1 MKKQLIIIIALFIA
15 PGLRA
20 QQPDAHGAQNIHKIE
35 AIEVLQTT
43 NYTYVLGRED
53 GEEQWV
59 AAPKMEA
66 TVGEFYYYQGEM
78 EMRDF
83 KSTELDKTFESILF
97 LGGLTSAN
105 QLDQAK
111 EEANAPPAA
120 PEQDNNEPIEPVKG
134 GISLTELLSNK
145 AKYEGQEVLIRG
157 KVVKYSA
164 NVMGSNWLHVQD
176 NVGDN
181 DLTVTTSMSTSIGE
195 IVILMGKITLDKDL
209 GSGYFYEII
218 MEEAKIIE

>member
-53 GEEQWV
+53 GKDQWV
-59 AAPKMEA
+59 AAPKMVA

-83 KSTELDKTFESILF
+83 KSTELDKTIESILF
-97 LGGLTSAN
+97 LIN
-105 QLDQAK
+105 
-111 EEANAPPAA
+111 
-120 PEQDNNEPIEPVKG
+120 
-134 GISLTELLSNK
+134 
-145 AKYEGQEVLIRG
+145 
-157 KVVKYSA
+157 
-164 NVMGSNWLHVQD
+164 
-176 NVGDN
+176 
-181 DLTVTTSMSTSIGE
+181 
-195 IVILMGKITLDKDL
+195 
-209 GSGYFYEII
+209 
-218 MEEAKIIE
+218 